1 MPPRADRLTQLS
13 GTERQRC
20 SWGACR
26 ESDGRAAAQP
36 PCACTR
42 TQKVAWRRCCRAQLA
57 AARSPWRSPARPGH
71 RSRRPNKQQRK
82 IDSYTALPVASSWPP
97 SRQRHLWSHLSRHRA
112 RPPCRHIPRHMIM
125 SQPGAWSAEPS
136 GQLSGPWS
144 NPSLRCHFMLLA
156 QPERSARQ
164 WGQEDAR
171 RVMPTTSGAA
181 VRWCRWMPHPSAPR
195 QWPQVEPW
203 TIPDDR
209 VVHGSSVFNEGGSTL
224 LFE

>member
-1 MPPRADRLTQLS
+1 MTQKTAHKKLFYDSGRHPSRCRTPPGGGAYAVRSPRPYNGQLLPPRVDRLTQLS
-13 GTERQRC
+13 GTERQGC

-42 TQKVAWRRCCRAQLA
+42 TQKVAWRRCCRAQLG

-112 RPPCRHIPRHMIM
+112 RPPRRHMLSNM
-125 SQPGAWSAEPS
+125 NLSQPGAWSAEPN
-136 GQLSGPWS
+136 GQFSGPCS
-144 NPSLRCHFMLLA
+144 HCDTHSRFM
-156 QPERSARQ
+156 SI
-164 WGQEDAR
+164 
-171 RVMPTTSGAA
+171 
-181 VRWCRWMPHPSAPR
+181 APR
-195 QWPQVEPW
+195 MV
-203 TIPDDR
+203 R
-209 VVHGSSVFNEGGSTL
+209 GSG
-224 LFE
+224 